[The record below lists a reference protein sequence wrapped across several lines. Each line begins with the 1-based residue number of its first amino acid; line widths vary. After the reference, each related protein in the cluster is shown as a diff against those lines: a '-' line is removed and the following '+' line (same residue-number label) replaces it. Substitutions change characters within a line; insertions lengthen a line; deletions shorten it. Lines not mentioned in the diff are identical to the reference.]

1 MIDNTTAVACI
12 NHMGTSH
19 SEWCNM
25 MTQTIWHWCTE
36 NDVWLSAAFIPGKE
50 NTAADKES
58 RAINLDKEWKL
69 DPTALSHALSR
80 LQAHPD
86 IDLFAS
92 KTNKRFDRYVSYRP
106 DPNAYAV
113 DGLSLCWRDLDFY
126 AFPPFSVISQVLGK
140 VKREGA
146 MGVVVVP
153 RWTRWTQVWWPLLTR
168 LLDCGPSAAA
178 LKRGATHVTK
188 PTGEETPPPS
198 STAADGMQDIGA
210 RYQRQGFSQQ
220 AADLILASWRPAT
233 QAAYNCYITKWK
245 SYALR
250 NKVAVN
256 SPSTME
262 VANFLAEL
270 FRCGASHSAVNSA
283 RSALSAYLP
292 LRGGFSVGSHPDI
305 CRLVTGVFE
314 ERPSMPKY
322 SSTWDVKTAL
332 DYLDVLSPM
341 ENLTL
346 KELTLKTC
354 MLLSL
359 VTGQRGHALY
369 SLSVNDV
376 KMEENKCVLL
386 FFSQKQKTT
395 RPGSHPEPAE
405 IRTFPDNIR
414 LCPIAL
420 LKHYLRHIV
429 CSLSELKVIL
439 KAAGWSGEHIF
450 HKFYRR
456 RLEPNFG
463 KKKKEEVLN
472 GFLNK
477 HKWLHIVWKEMIMC
491 AQSQFCVV
499 LPDWW
504 WMWPL
509 DSLGSKVSRDF
520 VLTQS
525 IGEW

>member
-1 MIDNTTAVACI
+1 MVAA
-12 NHMGTSH
+12 T
-19 SEWCNM
+19 
-25 MTQTIWHWCTE
+25 
-36 NDVWLSAAFIPGKE
+36 
-50 NTAADKES
+50 
-58 RAINLDKEWKL
+58 
-69 DPTALSHALSR
+69 DPSS
-80 LQAHPD
+80 
-86 IDLFAS
+86 
-92 KTNKRFDRYVSYRP
+92 
-106 DPNAYAV
+106 
-113 DGLSLCWRDLDFY
+113 
-126 AFPPFSVISQVLGK
+126 
-140 VKREGA
+140 
-146 MGVVVVP
+146 
-153 RWTRWTQVWWPLLTR
+153 
-168 LLDCGPSAAA
+168 DCGPSAAA

-198 STAADGMQDIGA
+198 STAAMQDIGA

-233 QAAYNCYITKWK
+233 QAAYNCYIAKWK
-245 SYALR
+245 RYALR

-270 FRCGASHSAVNSA
+270 FRCGASHCAVNSA

-292 LRGGFSVGSHPDI
+292 LR
-305 CRLVTGVFE
+305 E
-314 ERPSMPKY
+314 ERPSMSKY

-376 KMEENKCVLL
+376 KMEENKSVLL

-405 IRTFPDNIR
+405 KRTFPDNIR
-414 LCPIAL
+414 LCPIAH
-420 LKHYLRHIV
+420 LKHYLRHIL
-429 CSLSELKVIL
+429 CSLNELKVIL

-456 RLEPNFG
+456 RLERLEPNFG
-463 KKKKEEVLN
+463 KQKKEVLN

-477 HKWLHIVWKEMIMC
+477 HK
-491 AQSQFCVV
+491 
-499 LPDWW
+499 
-504 WMWPL
+504 
-509 DSLGSKVSRDF
+509 
-520 VLTQS
+520 
-525 IGEW
+525 